1 MAISTNG
8 AIITRLA
15 GALYGEYLSNATY
28 EEVKDTSA
36 ATVAA
41 NWLSNDFAG
50 KTDLQVAKTILTNL
64 GLTSITGLDNWL
76 SAQLTAAGSTS
87 AAKGAALVSILNG
100 YAGMASDATYGS
112 YATSFNTKV
121 AASLVLSQTVGN
133 AGGAFGTSDT
143 VAVKAATFTLTTGTD
158 SFTGTSSNDVFNGA
172 LSSTSQT
179 FGAGDNL
186 DGGAG
191 TDSLTATMSGSA
203 TPTALKNIEEIAI
216 TATGTVTLGLLN
228 ANAETLVKNVGSTG
242 ALTFSN
248 LDDLNTKLAV
258 SNVGDLNTTF
268 AFKAATVTGTA
279 DAVSLEL
286 DDVNT
291 TTDGNGVTIASV
303 ETINVT
309 ATGGDSV
316 LKDLNA
322 SSATKLTVAGAAKF
336 TVTDALAAATVVV
349 DASASTGGVVLGLTT
364 ATATVTGG
372 SGNDTIDIKA
382 ADGTSVID
390 LGAGNDTIVANA
402 TGLLLGTTGADTVSG
417 GEGNDIIK
425 NVSAQFEVLDNSTQ
439 TNITG
444 FETLFYSDTATT
456 TETVDATKIAGIN
469 KVVFAEGSAGSYGI
483 TFATGGGTFQ
493 HGDSTAGTTHTLG
506 GALTLT
512 VDGTSQSDAVSYV
525 YGNTSSD
532 NNAKNIIGSGVET
545 LTVTNTKAADTLG
558 AVTLTGTAGS
568 STKVAIAG
576 TKAMTFG
583 AISANSIDASGLSAA
598 AGLTMVSGST
608 ATNVTGGAG
617 NDTLYGAAA
626 TASTVDG
633 GEGKD
638 TIYGGSGNDS
648 LVGGAGNDS
657 ITTGAGSDKVNAGAG
672 ADTIILAGNLSSADV
687 IDGGDDADK
696 IQISA
701 QVTDSTAG
709 ASVVNV
715 ETLDITGAT
724 VSQDVSLFSATTL
737 ATVLGSDTSSALTL
751 TGVGA
756 NTNLAFSG
764 ATPGTS
770 SIARGVDASANALT
784 VTLGSASA
792 GTGSTVTQLTANNEE
807 TITLTAVGDASA
819 ITTLVATDLR
829 TLNVTGSKN
838 ISIPTL
844 TIDTGSTTSGAVTI
858 NASAATGTVNV
869 GGTAN
874 NATIYSPITFTAG
887 VGATTVRGGAGADT
901 ITGSGA
907 DDSVIGA
914 AGADSITAGAGN
926 DIINAGQGADYI
938 DGGDGLDTYQ
948 SGVVPGTDVDGGV
961 TAITGVFINLG
972 STTKSV
978 ADVNTATVHLNTN
991 GGYFTAGSIIDVAS
1005 KTAVNLFA
1013 TSAGAASSRVDT
1025 LVNIENATGTT
1036 GADYIIGSSAANV
1049 ITGGDGVDVLTGG
1062 SSADSFVFSGDDA
1075 SNGTVT
1081 LAAGAVTF
1089 TAATNWTIAALDTIV
1104 DAEVITDL
1112 SSTDG
1117 SGETIVLGNADA
1129 ALSANLV
1136 LADDEYIF
1144 VQGTYTAASGSFAV
1158 GTSGTTGDDSALI
1171 FDSDS
1176 TTGIQWNIVILVGI
1190 NSTEAA
1196 YIAVS
1201 GGTLTV

>member
-598 AGLTMVSGST
+598 AGLTMVSGT

-1013 TSAGAASSRVDT
+1013 ASAGAASSRVDT

>member
-506 GALTLT
+506 DALTLT

-532 NNAKNIIGSGVET
+532 NNAQDIIGSGVET
-545 LTVTNTKAADTLG
+545 LTVTNSKAADTLG

-598 AGLTMVSGST
+598 AGLTMVSGT

-1013 TSAGAASSRVDT
+1013 ASAGAASSRVDT

>member
-1 MAISTNG
+1 MAFPTN
-8 AIITRLA
+8 ANQVQAFA
-15 GALYGEYLSNATY
+15 GAMYGIQIGSVTLAQVNNDILAVGSL
-28 EEVKDTSA
+28 TSALNSYYSASFGSSTTAAVA

-41 NWLSNDFAG
+41 N
-50 KTDLQVAKTILTNL
+50 L
-64 GLTSITGLDNWL
+64 GLTGDAL
-76 SAQLTAAGSTS
+76 SEGTNYVTARLNAVASN
-87 AAKGAALVSILNG
+87 ARGAVIADILNLF
-100 YAGMASDATYGS
+100 AGLASDATYGTA
-112 YATSFNTKV
+112 ATAWNVKV
-121 AASLVLSQTVGN
+121 AAAAAYTATADVAIGTV
-133 AGGAFGTSDT
+133 
-143 VAVKAATFTLTTGTD
+143 VASAAVVFTLTTGTD
-158 SFTGTSSNDVFNGA
+158 SFTGTSGNDVFNGA

-186 DGGAG
+186 DGGQG

-203 TPTALKNIEEIAI
+203 TPTSLKGIEEFAI
-216 TATGTVTLGLLN
+216 TATGTVTLGMLN
-228 ANAETLVKNVGSTG
+228 ADSETVVKNVGSTG

-248 LDDLNTKLAV
+248 LDNLATKLAV

-268 AFKAATVTGTA
+268 TFKAATVTGTA
-279 DAVSLEL
+279 DSVSLEL

-291 TTDGNGVTIASV
+291 TTNNNGVTIASI

-322 SSATKLTVAGAAKF
+322 SSTTKLTVAGGAKF
-336 TVTDALAAATVVV
+336 TVTDALAAATVTV

-372 SGNDTIDIKA
+372 SGNDTIDITT

-390 LGAGNDTIVANA
+390 LGAGNDTLVANA
-402 TGLLLGTTGADTVSG
+402 TGILLGTTGADTVNG
-417 GEGNDIIK
+417 GDGTDVIK
-425 NVSAQFEVLDNSTQ
+425 NVSAQFEVLDGSTQ

-444 FETLFYSDTATT
+444 FETLFYTDTATT
-456 TETVDATKIAGIN
+456 TETVDTTKITGIN

-493 HGDSTAGTTHTLG
+493 HGDTTAGTTHTLG

-512 VDGTSQSDAVSYV
+512 VDGTAQNDAVSYV

-532 NNAKNIIGSGVET
+532 NNAKAITGSGVET

-558 AVTLTGTAGS
+558 AVSLTGTAGA
-568 STKVAIAG
+568 STKLAIAG

-583 AISANSIDASGLSAA
+583 IISANTVDASGLSAA
-598 AGLTMVSGST
+598 AGLTMVTAST
-608 ATNVTGGAG
+608 ATNVVGGAG
-617 NDTLYGAAA
+617 NDTLYGATA
-626 TASTVDG
+626 TASTVNG

-648 LVGGAGNDS
+648 LVGGDGNDT
-657 ITTGAGSDKVNAGAG
+657 ITTGAGSDKAYGGAG
-672 ADTIILAGNLSSADV
+672 NDTIVLASNLTSADV
-687 IDGGDDADK
+687 VDGGEGTDTV
-696 IQISA
+696 QISA
-701 QVTDSTAG
+701 AVTDTTAG
-709 ASVVNV
+709 STVSNV

-724 VSQDVSLFSATTL
+724 VSQDASIFSATSL
-737 ATVLGSDTSSALTL
+737 ATILGSDGSSALTL

-770 SIARGVDASANALT
+770 SLARAVDTSANALT
-784 VTLGSASA
+784 VTLGSATG

-807 TITLTAVGDASA
+807 TVTVTAVGAASA
-819 ITTLVATDLR
+819 ITTLVATDIR
-829 TLNVTGSKN
+829 KLNITGSKN

-844 TIDTGSTTSGAVTI
+844 TVDTGSTTAGAITI
-858 NASAATGTVNV
+858 DASTATGTVNV

-907 DDSVIGA
+907 DDSIIGA

-926 DIINAGQGADYI
+926 DTIDAGQGADYI
-938 DGGDGLDTYQ
+938 NGGDGLDTYV

-961 TAITGVFINLG
+961 TAISGVFINLG

-978 ADVNTATVHLNTN
+978 SDVNTATVHLNTN

-1005 KTAVNLFA
+1005 NTAVNLFA
-1013 TSAGAASSRVDT
+1013 SSAGAASSRVDT
-1025 LVNIENATGTT
+1025 LVGIENATGTT
-1036 GADYIIGSSAANV
+1036 GNDYILGSSSANV

-1062 SSADSFVFSGDDA
+1062 SGADSFIVSGDDA

-1089 TAATNWTIAALDTIV
+1089 TAVTSWTIAAADTIV

-1117 SGETIVLGNADA
+1117 SGETIVLGNSSAT
-1129 ALSANLV
+1129 LSANLT
-1136 LADDEYIF
+1136 LINNEYIF
-1144 VQGTYTAASGSFAV
+1144 VQGTYTAATGSFAV
-1158 GTSGTTGDDSALI
+1158 GTSGTTGNDSALI
-1171 FDSDS
+1171 FDTDS
-1176 TTGIQWNIVILVGI
+1176 SAGIQWGIVILVGI
-1190 NSTEAA
+1190 DSTEAG
-1196 YIAVS
+1196 YLSVS
-1201 GGTLTV
+1201 SGTLTV